1 MVIPVQD
8 PEPISLISGRTT
20 CVKLGDFVRYKTAA
34 ILTIIL
40 LGGMFAVPA
49 VILAIFLP
57 SLQQGLPNPVPGYEQ
72 ILLEIASFCMHW
84 RFLLALPIPMVLFTI
99 AAFAR
104 SSHVG
109 R

>member
-1 MVIPVQD
+1 MRKSSD
-8 PEPISLISGRTT
+8 
-20 CVKLGDFVRYKTAA
+20 CVRYKTAA

-57 SLQQGLPNPVPGYEQ
+57 SLRQGLPNPVPGYEEA
-72 ILLEIASFCMHW
+72 LLEIASFCMRW
-84 RFLLALPIPMVLFTI
+84 RFLLAFPIPMALFSI
-99 AAFAR
+99 AAFTR
-104 SSHVG
+104 PSQVT